1 MARIARLPARFL
13 FAAAVLGSLGFGT
26 SQAFASPA
34 ASQSLAC
41 GPGCIYR
48 QYQCICL

>member
-1 MARIARLPARFL
+1 MARIARLPVRFAY
-13 FAAAVLGSLGFGT
+13 AAAVLGSLAFGAT
-26 SQAFASPA
+26 QAFASPA
-34 ASQSLAC
+34 ASKTLAC

>member
-1 MARIARLPARFL
+1 MARTARFL
-13 FAAAVLGSLGFGT
+13 FAAVLACTLGFGAT
-26 SQAFASPA
+26 QAFASPSTGTDRDA
-34 ASQSLAC
+34 AC